1 MLNNFAAFILTHGR
15 PNNVKTHATLRKHG
29 YTGRIVVVVD
39 NEDAALPEYR
49 ANYGDEVVVFDKPAE
64 AKTTDRGDNFDSLAT
79 VLFARNASYKIAK
92 QLGLKYFIQLD
103 DDYGAFEYRYSD
115 AVRYR
120 ACPIASL
127 DAVFGSMVEFLAATP
142 AACICMTQGGDF
154 LGGKDGSNANC
165 KAIRLLRKAMNSFL
179 CDADRPIDF
188 LGRLNDD
195 VNTYVVRGSTGQLML
210 STTQVSLV
218 QTQTQ
223 ASAGGLTAAY
233 LEAGTYVKSFYTVMM
248 QPSSVKISAMGDNHM
263 RIHHSV
269 TWAKTVPMI
278 LRESVKGR
286 AALE

>member
-1 MLNNFAAFILTHGR
+1 MLDNFAAFILTHGR

-49 ANYGDEVVVFDKPAE
+49 ANYSDEVVVFDKPAE
-64 AKTTDRGDNFDSLAT
+64 AETTDRGDNFDSLAT

-103 DDYGAFEYRYSD
+103 DDYGSFNYRYD
-115 AVRYR
+115 PEVRYWER
-120 ACPIASL
+120 PIASL

-165 KAIRLLRKAMNSFL
+165 KAIRLLRKAMNSFV

-210 STTQVSLV
+210 STTQASLR

-223 ASAGGLTAAY
+223 TSEGGLTAAY

-248 QPSSVKISAMGDNHM
+248 QPSSVVVSVMGGKHM
-263 RIHHSV
+263 RLHHRV
-269 TWAKTVPMI
+269 DWKKTVPMI
-278 LRESVKGR
+278 LRESTQNR
-286 AALE
+286 C